1 MNRRVLVAVF
11 ALGIIVAARCDGGG
25 ESKIPRSDSKVKATA
40 TATKIT
46 NGKQTLTITL
56 DVEKD
61 WYIYANPVNYDQYEN
76 NRTRVTVKADGK
88 VTADVKYPKG
98 TRKDAKYDTY
108 QGKVAIVCE
117 VTRSPGDTSPLQ
129 VGIDVNSCGL
139 VNMECLLPA
148 RIKLTIP

>member
-1 MNRRVLVAVF
+1 MKQRMLIVGF
-11 ALGIIVAARCDGGG
+11 ALAAIAVARSDGGG

-40 TATKIT
+40 TATKIA

-56 DVEKD
+56 EIAKD

-88 VTADVKYPKG
+88 VTADVNYPKG
-98 TRKDAKYDTY
+98 TKKDEKYYTY
-108 QGKVAIVCE
+108 QGKVVIVCE

-148 RIKLTIP
+148 RIKLTIE